1 MAPRHSKNE
10 VMRTMLF
17 NLAETTI
24 EKVRRRLTDASAHLK
39 RRNADGVLGAIS
51 GLEHDIARI
60 RCLMS
65 VAEDFGP
72 KEKIV

>member
-1 MAPRHSKNE
+1 
-10 VMRTMLF
+10 MLF

-24 EKVRRRLTDASAHLK
+24 ERLNRRLTEASDHLK
-39 RRNADGVLGAIS
+39 RRDAEGVLGAIS
-51 GLEHDIARI
+51 GLEIDLARI

-65 VAEDFGP
+65 VALDFGP

>member
-1 MAPRHSKNE
+1 
-10 VMRTMLF
+10 MLF

-24 EKVRRRLTDASAHLK
+24 EKLHRRLIDASAHLK
-39 RRNADGVLGAIS
+39 RRDALAVLGPLS
-51 GLEHDIARI
+51 RFELDIARI

-72 KEKIV
+72 KEKDA